1 MRMKKSI
8 VLVPLIVIMVLV
20 CTSPLMA
27 AEGVF
32 KEVSGKVEYQLPGG
46 SWRKASVGVTVP
58 VGARISTGFNS
69 EASIELKSTL
79 LKVRS
84 LTRMSIEEL
93 VEEEGVISTDLNLKV
108 GRVRAE
114 VKSTQGIRHDFRL
127 RSPYSTAAVKG
138 TLFEYD
144 GVNII
149 VYDGTVRYSN
159 VYNIGGNVSGGEN
172 SSTDGGDDPLLG
184 AAARKRS
191 MRVVF
196 DTLPDFQPLDDL
208 LVLPGDGGSPDG
220 VEYGSIGGTVS
231 FE

>member
-1 MRMKKSI
+1 M
-8 VLVPLIVIMVLV
+8 IVIVIL
-20 CTSPLMA
+20 TFSSALFA
-27 AEGVF
+27 ADGVF
-32 KEVSGKVEYQLPGG
+32 KEVSGKVEYQLPGE
-46 SWRKASVGVTVP
+46 SWKKATVGVSVP

-69 EASIELKSTL
+69 NARIEIESAV
-79 LKVRS
+79 LKVRP

-93 VEEEGVISTDLNLKV
+93 VQEEGTISTDLNLKV

-114 VKSTQGIRHDFRL
+114 VKSTEGIRHNFRL

-144 GVNII
+144 GVNIV
-149 VYDGTVRYSN
+149 VYDGTVRYTN

-172 SSTDGGDDPLLG
+172 SSTDGEGNPLLG
-184 AAARKRS
+184 AAGRRKS
-191 MRVVF
+191 MAVNFR
-196 DTLPDFQPLDDL
+196 TLPDFQPLDQL
-208 LVLPGDGGSPDG
+208 LVEPGESGSPDG